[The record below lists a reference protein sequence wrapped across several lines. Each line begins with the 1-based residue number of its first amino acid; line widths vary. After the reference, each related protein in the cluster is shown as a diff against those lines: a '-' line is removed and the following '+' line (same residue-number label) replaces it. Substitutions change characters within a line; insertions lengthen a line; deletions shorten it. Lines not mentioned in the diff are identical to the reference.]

1 LFCFKTNK
9 GYIAEATNSTIS
21 AFIYS
26 GVCFLIGTMLSGM
39 ISFGELCHLFKKK
52 EDYEVPQNQ
61 QEAQ

>member
-1 LFCFKTNK
+1 MFVIPPNE
-9 GYIAEATNSTIS
+9 YNSI
-21 AFIYS
+21 FNY
-26 GVCFLIGTMLSGM
+26 FWLM